1 MDEAITMVHAEEVA
15 EQSFTRISDGQR
27 QRVMLARA
35 ICQDTAILVLDEPTS
50 YLDIRYKLDIL
61 NSIRKLAR
69 ERNIAVIMSLHELD
83 LVQKVSDM
91 VACVD
96 GTTVSHIGP
105 PEEIF
110 QGSLVQKLY
119 GIEEKNFDS
128 MLGIMQMPGNKA
140 APNVFVIGGG
150 GAAIPTYYR
159 LQREH
164 IPFAAGI
171 LFENDVEYPV
181 ATALASKVI
190 TAKAFYPMEEAQL
203 EEAKKI
209 LSKKNCIRIRG
220 ANEHNLKNVDVDIPR
235 DALVVF
241 TGLSGSGKSSL
252 AFDTIYAEG
261 QRRYMESLSSY
272 ARQFLGQMEKPNV
285 EKIEG
290 LSPAISI
297 DQKSTNRNPRSTVGT
312 VTEIYDYFRLLY
324 ARIGIPHCPNCGKEI
339 KKQSVDQMVDQIMA
353 LPEGTRLQL
362 LAPVVRGRKGRHE
375 KVLERAARS
384 GYVRVRIDGNLY
396 ELAENIQLDKNI
408 KHNIEI
414 VVDRLIVKP
423 GIERRL
429 TDSIENVLNLS
440 EGLLFVDRVG
450 SDEEMLTFSQSF
462 SCPDCGVSIDEIE
475 PRSFSF
481 NNPFG
486 ACPECYGL
494 GYKMEF
500 DSDLMIPDRTLS
512 INQGAITVLGWQSC
526 QQPGSFANAILQAL
540 AKEYHFDLDTP
551 FGEYPQKIQDILLH
565 GTGGKEVL
573 VYYEGQRGKGQY
585 PIAFEGLIRNVERR
599 YRETGSDATKQEY
612 ETFMRITPCKCCGG
626 QRLKKESL
634 AVTVSGKNI
643 YEITAMSIRNL
654 DAYLKEM
661 ELTEQ
666 QHLIGDQV
674 LKEIRARVGFLMD
687 VGLDY
692 LSLSRAT
699 GSLSGGE
706 AQRIRLATQIGS
718 GLVGVAYILDEPSIG
733 LHQRDN
739 DKLLN
744 SLKGLKDL
752 GNTLIVVEHDEDT
765 MRAADYIVDIGPG
778 AGEHG
783 GEVIATGTAEEI
795 MKNKNSITGAYLS
808 GRIKIPVPKERRKPT
823 GFITVK
829 GAREN
834 NLKNIDVKIPLGIMT
849 CITGVSG
856 SGKSSLT
863 NEILYKRLARDLNRA
878 RCIPGAHDDIEG
890 LEQLDKVIDIDQSP
904 IGRTPR
910 SNPATY
916 TGVFDMIRDLFAA
929 TADAKARGYKKGR
942 FSFNVKGGRCEAC
955 SGDGIIK
962 IEMHFLPDVYVPCE
976 VCKGKRYNRETL
988 EVKYKDKS
996 IYDVLN
1002 MTVEE
1007 ALTFFENVPSI
1018 KRKIQTLYDVGLSY
1032 IRLGQPSTEL
1042 SGGEAQRI
1050 TELSKRST
1058 GKTIYILDEP
1068 TTGLHFADVHKLV
1081 EILKRLSEGGNTV
1094 VVIEHNL
1101 DVIKTADYIIDIG
1114 PEGGDKGG
1122 TVVAQGTPEEIAQSP
1137 VSYTGKYVKKYLE
1150 N

>member
-1 MDEAITMVHAEEVA
+1 M
-15 EQSFTRISDGQR
+15 
-27 QRVMLARA
+27 
-35 ICQDTAILVLDEPTS
+35 
-50 YLDIRYKLDIL
+50 
-61 NSIRKLAR
+61 
-69 ERNIAVIMSLHELD
+69 
-83 LVQKVSDM
+83 
-91 VACVD
+91 
-96 GTTVSHIGP
+96 
-105 PEEIF
+105 
-110 QGSLVQKLY
+110 
-119 GIEEKNFDS
+119 
-128 MLGIMQMPGNKA
+128 
-140 APNVFVIGGG
+140 
-150 GAAIPTYYR
+150 
-159 LQREH
+159 
-164 IPFAAGI
+164 
-171 LFENDVEYPV
+171 
-181 ATALASKVI
+181 
-190 TAKAFYPMEEAQL
+190 

-612 ETFMRITPCKCCGG
+612 ETFMRITPCRLCKG
-626 QRLKKESL
+626 QRLKKEAL
-634 AVTVSGKNI
+634 AVTVCGKNI
-643 YEITAMSIRNL
+643 YEITSMFIG
-654 DAYLKEM
+654 
-661 ELTEQ
+661 ELSQFLQDMKLTTQ
-666 QHLIGDQV
+666 QELIGSQI
-674 LKEIRARVGFLMD
+674 LKEIRARVGFLID

-699 GSLSGGE
+699 GTLSGGE

-718 GLVGVAYILDEPSIG
+718 GLVGVCYILDEPSIG

-739 DKLLN
+739 DKLLAT
-744 SLKGLKDL
+744 LKNLRDL

-765 MRAADYIVDIGPG
+765 MRAADYLVDVGPG
-778 AGEHG
+778 AGSHG
-783 GEVIATGTAEEI
+783 GQIVASGTVEEI
-795 MKNKNSITGAYLS
+795 MNTPESITGQYLS
-808 GRIKIPVPKERRKPT
+808 GAKKIPVPETRRKPT
-823 GFITVK
+823 GWLTVRS
-829 GAREN
+829 AEEN
-834 NLKNIDVKIPLGIMT
+834 NLKKIDVKFPLGVFT
-849 CITGVSG
+849 CVTGVSG
-856 SGKSSLT
+856 SGKSSLV
-863 NEILYKRLARDLNRA
+863 NEILYKHLARDLNRA
-878 RCIPGAHDDIEG
+878 RCIPGKHAGIDGI
-890 LEQLDKVIDIDQSP
+890 EQLDKVIAIDQSP

-916 TGVFDMIRDLFAA
+916 TGVFDMIRDLFAS
-929 TADAKARGYKKGR
+929 TSDAKAKGYKKGR

-955 SGDGIIK
+955 GGDGIIK

-976 VCKGKRYNRETL
+976 VCGGKRYNRETL
-988 EVKYKDKS
+988 DVKYKGKS
-996 IYDVLN
+996 IYDVLD

-1018 KRKIQTLYDVGLSY
+1018 QRKIQTLYDVGLSY
-1032 IRLGQPSTEL
+1032 VKLGQPSTEL

-1050 TELSKRST
+1050 KLAAELSRRST
-1058 GKTIYILDEP
+1058 GRTIYILDEP
-1068 TTGLHFADVHKLV
+1068 TTGLHFADVQKLI
-1081 EILKRLSEGGNTV
+1081 EILHRLAEGGNTV

-1101 DVIKTADYIIDIG
+1101 DVIKTADYLIDIG
-1114 PEGGDKGG
+1114 PEGGMRGG
-1122 TVVAQGTPEEIAQSP
+1122 TVIAKGTPEEVAKNP
-1137 VSYTGKYVKKYLE
+1137 ASYTGYYVKKMLKS
-1150 N
+1150 

>member
-1 MDEAITMVHAEEVA
+1 MAA
-15 EQSFTRISDGQR
+15 
-27 QRVMLARA
+27 
-35 ICQDTAILVLDEPTS
+35 DTT
-50 YLDIRYKLDIL
+50 
-61 NSIRKLAR
+61 
-69 ERNIAVIMSLHELD
+69 
-83 LVQKVSDM
+83 
-91 VACVD
+91 
-96 GTTVSHIGP
+96 
-105 PEEIF
+105 
-110 QGSLVQKLY
+110 
-119 GIEEKNFDS
+119 
-128 MLGIMQMPGNKA
+128 
-140 APNVFVIGGG
+140 
-150 GAAIPTYYR
+150 
-159 LQREH
+159 
-164 IPFAAGI
+164 
-171 LFENDVEYPV
+171 
-181 ATALASKVI
+181 
-190 TAKAFYPMEEAQL
+190 
-203 EEAKKI
+203 KKHF
-209 LSKKNCIRIRG
+209 IRIRG
-220 ANEHNLKNVDVDIPR
+220 ANVNNLKNLSVDIPR
-235 DALVVF
+235 DKFVVF

-272 ARQFLGQMEKPNV
+272 ARQFLGQMEKPDV
-285 EKIEG
+285 ESIEG
-290 LSPAISI
+290 LPPAISI

-324 ARIGIPHCPNCGKEI
+324 ARVGIPHCPKCGREI
-339 KKQSVDQMVDQIMA
+339 KKQTVDQMVDSIMA
-353 LPEGTRLQL
+353 FPERTKIQL
-362 LAPVVRGRKGRHE
+362 LAPVVRGRKGTHA
-375 KVLERAARS
+375 KLLEQAKRS
-384 GYVRVRIDGNLY
+384 GYVRVQIDGNLY
-396 ELAENIQLDKNI
+396 ELSEEISLDKNI

-423 GIERRL
+423 GIEKRL
-429 TDSIENVLNLS
+429 SDSIETVLDLA
-440 EGLLFVDRVG
+440 EGLLMVDTMDG
-450 SDEEMLTFSQSF
+450 NIHNFSQSF
-462 SCPDCGVSIDEIE
+462 SCPDCGISVDEIE

-486 ACPECYGL
+486 ACPDCLGL

-500 DSDLMIPDRTLS
+500 DIDLMIPDKSLS
-512 INQGAITVLGWQSC
+512 ILDGAIVVTGWQSC
-526 QQPGSFANAILQAL
+526 TNEGSFSRAILDAL
-540 AKEYHFDLDTP
+540 AREYDFSLATP
-551 FGEYPQKIQDILLH
+551 FEEYPEKIQDILIN
-565 GTGGKEVL
+565 GTNGHSVK
-573 VYYEGQRGKGQY
+573 VYYKGQRGEGVY
-585 PIAFEGLIRNVERR
+585 DVAFPGLIRNVEQR
-599 YRETGSDATKQEY
+599 YKETGSDTMKQEY
-612 ETFMRITPCKCCGG
+612 ESFMRITPCKTCKG

-634 AVTVSGKNI
+634 AVTVADKNI
-643 YEITAMSIRNL
+643 YEVTNLSIEK
-654 DAYLKEM
+654 LKAFLADM
-661 ELTEQ
+661 QLSEQ
-666 QHLIGDQV
+666 QQLIGRQI
-674 LKEIRARVGFLMD
+674 LKEIRARVSFLSD

-692 LSLSRAT
+692 LSLGRAT
-699 GSLSGGE
+699 GTLSGGE

-739 DKLLN
+739 DRLLGSLMKLR
-744 SLKGLKDL
+744 DL
-752 GNTLIVVEHDEDT
+752 GNSLIVVEHDEDT
-765 MRAADYIVDIGPG
+765 MRAADCIVDIGPG

-783 GEVIATGTAEEI
+783 GQLVAMGTAEDL
-795 MKNKNSITGAYLS
+795 MKNEDSITGAYLS
-808 GRIKIPVPKERRKPT
+808 GKLKIPVPLERRKPT
-823 GFITVK
+823 GFLTVK
-829 GAREN
+829 GAAEN

-856 SGKSSLT
+856 SGKSSLI

-878 RCIPGAHDDIEG
+878 RVIPGKHKDILG
-890 LEQLDKVIDIDQSP
+890 TDQLDKVINIDQSP

-916 TGVFDMIRDLFAA
+916 TGVFDQIRDLFAA
-929 TADAKARGYKKGR
+929 TADAKAKGYKKGR

-1050 TELSKRST
+1050 KLATELSKRST

-1122 TVVAQGTPEEIAQSP
+1122 TVVAQGTPEEVAQSP
-1137 VSYTGKYVKKYLE
+1137 VSYTGKYVKKYLK
-1150 N
+1150 